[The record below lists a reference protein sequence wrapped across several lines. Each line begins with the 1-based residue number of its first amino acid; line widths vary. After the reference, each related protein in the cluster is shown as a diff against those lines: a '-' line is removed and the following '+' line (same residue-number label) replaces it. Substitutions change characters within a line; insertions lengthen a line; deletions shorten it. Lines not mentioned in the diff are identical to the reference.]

1 MPFVRIFSFRRDPET
16 GVRQAAKTPRDP
28 GTRPRDIDSKST
40 FEPST

>member
-1 MPFVRIFSFRRDPET
+1 MPFVPIFLFRRDPET

-28 GTRPRDIDSKST
+28 GTGPRDIDSKST